1 MALSQEERCRALARL
16 VGMPLMDAEVTEV
29 ADRFESLMR
38 ELERLTQLDLA
49 SIQPVLIF
57 PEEETEAC
65 ASTIF
70 PGSQRLQRPC

>member
-1 MALSQEERCRALARL
+1 
-16 VGMPLMDAEVTEV
+16 MDAEVTEV

-57 PEEETEAC
+57 PEEET
-65 ASTIF
+65 
-70 PGSQRLQRPC
+70 